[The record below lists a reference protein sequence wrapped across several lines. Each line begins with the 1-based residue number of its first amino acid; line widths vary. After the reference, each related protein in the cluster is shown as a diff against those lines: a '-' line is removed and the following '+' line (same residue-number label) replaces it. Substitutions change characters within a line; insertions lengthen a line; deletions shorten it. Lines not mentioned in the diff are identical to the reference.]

1 VPDLKGQ
8 AAASSARWPR
18 IAVTAVFV
26 VHGLLFASWTAHIPD
41 VKAHLGL
48 TDGTLGFALLGAP
61 VGSVTAMIACSWL
74 LPRVGSR
81 RIVRVALVGYCAA
94 GPLVGLTGSLPALF
108 GALFVWGAFQGT
120 LDVAMNTQAI
130 AVQRTRR
137 RPLMSGLHG
146 SWSIG
151 AFAGAGIGALA
162 VAAGITLS
170 IQLLV
175 LGTIGLL
182 AAGLLTARMLPAAA
196 EQPGMPN
203 AATGRPDTG
212 PRPGRPA
219 SRWSGGMVLLGA
231 IAFAAM
237 LCEGATA
244 DWSAVYLSGPLH
256 TRGVVPGLGY
266 TAFSLAMVTVRLS
279 GNRLLTRFRPDRLL
293 PALAS
298 VATLGFAAALLI
310 AQPPAALLGFGCLG
324 IGLASVVPAVFSAA
338 GRIPGLPPGT
348 AVATASACG
357 WAGFVCGP
365 PVIGRLSAWASLP
378 VALGLLPL
386 LTAFVVAGTLSS
398 RALRAPRPEARAAV
412 PGGEVIPRLLVDYG
426 EVISAPPAES
436 TFTDLAAF
444 AGQPRAAFLDRYWHY
459 RPAYDLGQPPAE
471 YWSRV
476 LDRDLSGSPQVVD
489 RLTSIDVRGWLRL
502 NPLTLRTLL
511 GQARRTG
518 AQLALLSNAPEPL
531 ARAIDHSRW
540 SRHFDHRYYSCRL
553 GAAKPDPQ
561 AFELVLADLGA
572 QPEQVLFIDDRAEN
586 TRTARDLG
594 MHTIT
599 FTSASALDRSF
610 LAGTGFDLIPVVTP
624 AAEDR

>member
-1 VPDLKGQ
+1 VSDLKAQ
-8 AAASSARWPR
+8 ATTAVSSPVRWPR

-61 VGSVTAMIACSWL
+61 VGSVTAMIASSWL

-81 RIVRVALVGYCAA
+81 RIVQVALVGYCSA

-108 GALFVWGAFQGT
+108 AALFAWGAFQGT

-130 AVQRTRR
+130 AVERTGRR
-137 RPLMSGLHG
+137 VLMPGLHG

-151 AFAGAGIGALA
+151 SLAGASIGALA

-175 LGTIGLL
+175 LGTIALL
-182 AAGLLTARMLPAAA
+182 AAGLLTTRMLPSAA
-196 EQPGMPN
+196 EH
-203 AATGRPDTG
+203 
-212 PRPGRPA
+212 PGRPNA
-219 SRWSGGMVLLGA
+219 PAGHPDADQPPVGRVSRWSGGMVLLGA

-256 TRGVVPGLGY
+256 LSGVVPGLGY
-266 TAFSLAMVTVRLS
+266 TVFALAMVTVRLS

-293 PALAS
+293 PALAA
-298 VATLGFAAALLI
+298 VATLGFTAALLI

-365 PVIGRLSAWASLP
+365 PLIGRLSAWASLP

-386 LTAFVVAGTLSS
+386 LTAFLVAGTLSS
-398 RALRAPRPEARAAV
+398 RALRQR
-412 PGGEVIPRLLVDYG
+412 
-426 EVISAPPAES
+426 
-436 TFTDLAAF
+436 
-444 AGQPRAAFLDRYWHY
+444 QPQAHA
-459 RPAYDLGQPPAE
+459 QC
-471 YWSRV
+471 
-476 LDRDLSGSPQVVD
+476 
-489 RLTSIDVRGWLRL
+489 I
-502 NPLTLRTLL
+502 
-511 GQARRTG
+511 QAR
-518 AQLALLSNAPEPL
+518 
-531 ARAIDHSRW
+531 
-540 SRHFDHRYYSCRL
+540 
-553 GAAKPDPQ
+553 
-561 AFELVLADLGA
+561 
-572 QPEQVLFIDDRAEN
+572 
-586 TRTARDLG
+586 
-594 MHTIT
+594 
-599 FTSASALDRSF
+599 
-610 LAGTGFDLIPVVTP
+610 
-624 AAEDR
+624 